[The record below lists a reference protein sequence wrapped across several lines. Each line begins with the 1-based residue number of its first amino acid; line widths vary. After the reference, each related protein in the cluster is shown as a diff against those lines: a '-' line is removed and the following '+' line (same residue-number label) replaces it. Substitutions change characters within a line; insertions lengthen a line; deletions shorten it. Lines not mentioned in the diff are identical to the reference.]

1 MQAYSKAF
9 DIAPVCQN
17 CEPGLILFTQI
28 DSTSEGTYVSVYIV
42 DMLRVCV
49 CVLRERESVAC
60 WNTAYRCGWR
70 YGREGESSISRARK
84 GGANSVYG
92 ADSGLPHILHSGLE
106 NLYLCFSMFN
116 TRFPLVN
123 TQNTE
128 WVRCAVFVAHTS
140 KYRLPFNG
148 RNLHVIILLQSGC
161 LRHFFLEDWQY
172 VNEHRHVVGENSTR
186 TSCPLVY
193 PYSEVTWGERQWG
206 PILSAVRRY
215 S

>member
-42 DMLRVCV
+42 DTLRVCV
-49 CVLRERESVAC
+49 LKESERESERESVAC

-116 TRFPLVN
+116 TRFPYWLIHK
-123 TQNTE
+123 TQNE
-128 WVRCAVFVAHTS
+128 SVVQYLWHILQSIA
-140 KYRLPFNG
+140 YRLTEEIFM
-148 RNLHVIILLQSGC
+148 
-161 LRHFFLEDWQY
+161 
-172 VNEHRHVVGENSTR
+172 
-186 TSCPLVY
+186 
-193 PYSEVTWGERQWG
+193 
-206 PILSAVRRY
+206 
-215 S
+215 